1 MAAAS
6 RVIARISYNIAYY
19 SRKEHSNL
27 CYLRVRAHIDVL
39 VRTVAKHHS
48 SGNSTGVHHGIRN
61 LRLSGIERAYTLQLR
76 LGADLGIDRCI
87 NHGSPLRLLDFAIS
101 NRSRALLHGFALR
114 IVKRRR
120 ARG

>member
-61 LRLSGIERAYTLQLR
+61 RDSRESSARIPSSFGWAQISG
-76 LGADLGIDRCI
+76 
-87 NHGSPLRLLDFAIS
+87 S
-101 NRSRALLHGFALR
+101 
-114 IVKRRR
+114 IVVLIT
-120 ARG
+120 GVP